1 MIEQVLAHGDVVE
14 STPNASPHPKC
25 LMMDFVAPDKPM
37 YVSAAFNQSS
47 HLLYII
53 TVHWFDPKKWVD
65 PWTRR

>member
-1 MIEQVLAHGDVVE
+1 
-14 STPNASPHPKC
+14 
-25 LMMDFVAPDKPM
+25 MMDFVAPDKPL
-37 YVSAAFNQSS
+37 YVSVAFNQSS